1 MGATKSFWF
10 IFRKNVN
17 TIRVVVPCSDK
28 RIYIS
33 TGIKITKNLWN
44 LKTQTVRDEEKNKIL
59 TYYKN
64 KLNETKVNLINKN
77 IHYPTSKEFK
87 EEFFF
92 LTGLKDKVEKTTNFT
107 TLLEWI
113 NYYKEK
119 RKKLVSS
126 GTWRRVNMLLLHL
139 NNCSPDIKIANVDSK
154 FWYDFQECMG
164 MSENKYSDNY
174 IKKISS
180 ELKIYINKGILEG
193 LPFKRFEFN
202 FLTKQRSKIPF
213 WLTKEEL
220 KKLSE
225 VETKSVEEKNTLN
238 FFLFQSYTGF
248 GFTEVKNIRKNHI
261 FNKEKTTYIKI
272 DRQKTGNFLNIPIHP
287 IAYTLLKLN
296 NSMPIV
302 SRKSTN
308 KIIKRLCKRA
318 EIDREIEIIKY
329 SFNKPIK
336 QLKKLYEI
344 VTTHTARKSFG
355 RYFMESDGN
364 INKLS
369 QIYGHK
375 NEETTRMYIGWEDKD
390 LALSINKLFS

>member
-1 MGATKSFWF
+1 MIIS
-10 IFRKNVN
+10 
-17 TIRVVVPCSDK
+17 CEDK
-28 RIYIS
+28 EIKIS
-33 TGIKITKNLWN
+33 TGVKISKSLWN
-44 LKTQTVRDEEKNKIL
+44 SKTYTVRDEEKNKIL

-64 KLNETKVNLINKN
+64 KLNETVVNLVNKN
-77 IHYPTSKEFK
+77 IHYPTSEEFK
-87 EEFFF
+87 NEFYF
-92 LTGLKDKVEKTTNFT
+92 LTGLKDRIEKTTNFT
-107 TLLEWI
+107 TLKEWI

-119 RKKLVSS
+119 RKKLVSK
-126 GTWRRVNMLLLHL
+126 GTWRRVKMLELHL

-180 ELKIYINKGILEG
+180 ELKIYIKKGILEG
-193 LPFKRFEFN
+193 LPFKRFEFE

-220 KKLSE
+220 KTLSE
-225 VETKSVEEKNTLN
+225 VETKSVEEKNTLH
-238 FFLFQSYTGF
+238 FFLFQAYTGF
-248 GFTEVKNIRKNHI
+248 GFTEVRNIRKKHI
-261 FNKEKTTYIKI
+261 FRKDGITFIKI
-272 DRQKTGNFLNIPIHP
+272 DRQKTGNFLNIPIHTL
-287 IAYTLLKLN
+287 AYTLLKAN
-296 NSMPIV
+296 NYMPIV
-302 SRKSTN
+302 SRKSVN
-308 KIIKRLCKRA
+308 KIIKRLCERA
-318 EIDREIEIIKY
+318 ELDREIEIIKY
-329 SFNKPIK
+329 SFNKPTK
-336 QLKKLYEI
+336 QTKKLYEI

-390 LALSINKLFS
+390 LALSVSKLFS